1 MVVPSCA
8 LINLY
13 GAAVDPG
20 SDTLRASFNLWCC
33 STAME
38 ALTFPS
44 PLHMEK
50 IDFRKF
56 NGINDNDFI
65 KRGGF

>member
-1 MVVPSCA
+1 
-8 LINLY
+8 
-13 GAAVDPG
+13 
-20 SDTLRASFNLWCC
+20 
-33 STAME
+33 ME
-38 ALTFPS
+38 ALTFSS

-56 NGINDNDFI
+56 SGIMINDFIKDFI